1 MGVAFADSVTVL
13 HPGKPV
19 IDTVGDHLEED
30 LMNEATRTTR
40 LPSGKQAEVRK
51 GKGRDS
57 MRAHRA
63 VAGNAEPMSVS
74 FALIAELAHVDGKP
88 LVYEDI
94 LEMDLDDVLALEAEV
109 TGAGEGRENFPEPAV
124 PQRETLSAAD
134 LTGLIAFGFSHSELG
149 MMTISE
155 LSFWAKAVTDY
166 LSVEALII
174 KE

>member
-19 IDTVGDHLEED
+19 IDTVRDCLEED
-30 LMNEATRTTR
+30 AMNEATRTTR

-51 GKGRDS
+51 GKGRDL

-124 PQRETLSAAD
+124 PQRETLSQPRISPD
-134 LTGLIAFGFSHSELG
+134 LSPSASHTRNWE
-149 MMTISE
+149 
-155 LSFWAKAVTDY
+155 
-166 LSVEALII
+166 
-174 KE
+174 